1 VPAAEIAPDLLATKR
16 AEVTFPGDATTRF
29 SQAILDAYVVDHKL
43 SEAEKRGY
51 LRSTPDAGDRLRVP
65 GTDIL
70 IRGYQQYD
78 PPELPIGDDKT
89 RVDEWTEALALKML
103 DIVAKGTLFA
113 SVGADGK
120 FTMSKVRKVSET
132 QVVRDYK
139 SDARSYRTTTC
150 GTGAHGKD
158 VMLAFA
164 KTIDANGIGV
174 PAAVSTVADI
184 CVYSELLAR
193 EEHSC
198 AWLTPEEYAIVYG
211 DPAVS
216 KRITA
221 EFKKTKPS

>member
-1 VPAAEIAPDLLATKR
+1 
-16 AEVTFPGDATTRF
+16 
-29 SQAILDAYVVDHKL
+29 
-43 SEAEKRGY
+43 
-51 LRSTPDAGDRLRVP
+51 
-65 GTDIL
+65 
-70 IRGYQQYD
+70 
-78 PPELPIGDDKT
+78 
-89 RVDEWTEALALKML
+89 
-103 DIVAKGTLFA
+103 
-113 SVGADGK
+113 
-120 FTMSKVRKVSET
+120 MSKVRKVSET

-164 KTIDANGIGV
+164 KTIDANGVGV